1 MRKLWEARSR
11 FTTYCCVCFSV
22 FSSGC
27 QTAPSLNHAIYKV
40 ESGEISED
48 NSRRPVKQQLAS
60 ADFEGAQVADEP
72 SSTSTTHLHIRGQDQ
87 IAPPQLNSPPPP
99 QVPSEF
105 ARSFAT
111 SNVIAQPVGFELQ
124 PYQPSND
131 VMLGPLTYDP
141 SLPSTDNAPLA
152 VPQDR
157 LSLPKR
163 LWNDQVHFYSPD
175 SLVLLGGGFAL
186 GAIGA
191 NTGLD
196 DSVQEYSQAH
206 IGESTKDLFHQ
217 TKNGGDQNWTV
228 PIYATAWAAG
238 SLFSDSERM
247 GSVGTWGER
256 SFRGMLVGFP
266 PLLGLQRLTGASR
279 PGETS
284 DGSQW
289 NPFQDNN
296 GVSGHS
302 FVGAMPFITAAKMT
316 DSRGKKAL
324 LYAGSTIVPISRVLD
339 NAHYPSQIVLGWW
352 VAYLAASAVD
362 LTENPDHRWRLTP
375 YSTGESTGILAEFK
389 Y

>member
-11 FTTYCCVCFSV
+11 FTTYCWVCFSILTL
-22 FSSGC
+22 GC
-27 QTAPSLNHAIYKV
+27 QTAPSINHALYKV
-40 ESGEISED
+40 ESGEISEGK
-48 NSRRPVKQQLAS
+48 SRLPVKQQRVF
-60 ADFEGAQVADEP
+60 ADFAENKVADDP
-72 SSTSTTHLHIRGQDQ
+72 SSTNTTRLHIRGQDQ
-87 IAPPQLNSPPPP
+87 VVPPQMNSPPPP
-99 QVPSEF
+99 QVPFDAS
-105 ARSFAT
+105 T

-124 PYQPSND
+124 PFQPSND

-141 SLPSTDNAPLA
+141 SLPSTNNAPLA
-152 VPQDR
+152 VPPSR

-175 SLVLLGGGFAL
+175 SLALLGGGFAL

-191 NTGLD
+191 NTGID
-196 DSVQEYSQAH
+196 ESIQEYSQTH
-206 IGESTKDLFHQ
+206 IGESTIDFFHQ
-217 TKNGGDQNWTV
+217 SKDVGDQNWTV

-247 GSVGTWGER
+247 GPVGTWGER

-324 LYAGSTIVPISRVLD
+324 FYAGSTIVPISRVLD

-362 LTENPDHRWRLTP
+362 VTENPNHRWRLTP
-375 YSTGESTGILAEFK
+375 YTTGDSTGILAEFK